1 MSKHATSAPRGSP
14 AADPRHGMRPR
25 QDLAMEYVL
34 MVLTIA
40 CILAGISQFV
50 LAWLESTAVD
60 PMLAVVQQGPA
71 RCVVPLQG
79 ILER

>member
-1 MSKHATSAPRGSP
+1 
-14 AADPRHGMRPR
+14 
-25 QDLAMEYVL
+25 